1 MSAGLLIPFED
12 ALAMAAE
19 VVDELKPHVV
29 RMKAVGS
36 LRRQR
41 SLVGDLE
48 FVVEPHMVT
57 VDLFGAEGP
66 DLTALKARLLA
77 IGAWVKGRERMIQI
91 TDLLGRQGMKLDL
104 FLVWPPAQWGSILA
118 IRTGPAGGESA
129 EVEGFPP
136 EGDAASL
143 GELRDLQELASQLH
157 SVLSNQKR
165 SLASFRGLVGVHPV
179 AEMSLR
185 TQRADAGSLLDPG
198 V

>member
-118 IRTGPAGGESA
+118 IRTGPAGLGQYAVTKMRDFGYRHDRGRAVREST
-129 EVEGFPP
+129 
-136 EGDAASL
+136 
-143 GELRDLQELASQLH
+143 GELVPTPTEEDFFALARVPCLKPRLRDAQLRA
-157 SVLSNQKR
+157 LTN
-165 SLASFRGLVGVHPV
+165 G
-179 AEMSLR
+179 R
-185 TQRADAGSLLDPG
+185 TTR
-198 V
+198 